1 MRQTQIYVNLAVKDL
16 KRSIDFFT
24 GLGFTFNPKF
34 TDENAT
40 CMVVGENIF
49 VMLLVENFF
58 KSFTTKSLV
67 DAKKATEVLVALSCD
82 SRAQV
87 NELVAKAVARGART
101 PLQPRDY
108 GFMFQHGFEDLDGHV
123 WELFHMSPTS
133 GA

>member
-1 MRQTQIYVNLAVKDL
+1 VNLAVKDL